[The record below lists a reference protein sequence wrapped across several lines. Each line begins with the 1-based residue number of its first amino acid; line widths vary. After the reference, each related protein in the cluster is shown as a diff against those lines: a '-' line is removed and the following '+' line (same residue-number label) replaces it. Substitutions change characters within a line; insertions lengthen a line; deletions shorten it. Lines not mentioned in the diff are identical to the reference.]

1 MDKQLI
7 KNYRTVSLL
16 SICGKLMVKLMFNSI
31 FNLIDTRNMLSIRQ
45 SGFLPGDSCVDQLI
59 SIVHDIENAFSV
71 NPSLEM
77 RGVFYYIS
85 KVFSG
90 VWHKGLLYKLKCMG
104 IDGKFLKLVESFL
117 SNRYQPVVLNGQAS
131 F

>member
-1 MDKQLI
+1 M
-7 KNYRTVSLL
+7 SLL

-31 FNLIDTRNMLSIRQ
+31 FNLIDTRNMLSIHQ
-45 SGFLPGDSCVDQLI
+45 SGFRPGDSCVDQLI

-77 RGVFYYIS
+77 RGVFYDIS
-85 KVFSG
+85 KVFNG

-117 SNRYQPVVLNGQAS
+117 SNRYQPVVLNGKAS

>member
-1 MDKQLI
+1 
-7 KNYRTVSLL
+7 
-16 SICGKLMVKLMFNSI
+16 
-31 FNLIDTRNMLSIRQ
+31 MLSIRQ

-104 IDGKFLKLVESFL
+104 IDGNFLKLVESFL